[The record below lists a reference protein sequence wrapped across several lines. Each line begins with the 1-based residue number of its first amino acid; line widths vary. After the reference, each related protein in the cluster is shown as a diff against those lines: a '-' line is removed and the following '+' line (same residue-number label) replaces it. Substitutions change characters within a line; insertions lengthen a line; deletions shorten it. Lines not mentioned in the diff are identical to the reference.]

1 MTHVQPRPEE
11 SQLGEAAE
19 RAMAHGLRVADHL
32 SNKFILYL
40 RRNKFILLNKLQ
52 VYSTKQITRSFN
64 FSVIGASLTNFSNMV

>member
-19 RAMAHGLRVADHL
+19 RAMAHGLRVADLL
-32 SNKFILYL
+32 S
-40 RRNKFILLNKLQ
+40 NKFILLNKLQ